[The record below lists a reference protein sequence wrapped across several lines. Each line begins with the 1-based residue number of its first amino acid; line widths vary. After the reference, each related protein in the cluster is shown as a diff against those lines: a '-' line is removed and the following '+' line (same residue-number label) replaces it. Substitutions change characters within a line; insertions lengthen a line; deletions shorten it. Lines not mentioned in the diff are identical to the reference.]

1 MTETNDASSVRREWM
16 GMMGFSPDEIDQ
28 DCIIHPPM
36 NIDEELQEYNATLAI
51 VQATAMDTIGDAGL

>member
-1 MTETNDASSVRREWM
+1 M

-28 DCIIHPPM
+28 DCIIRPPM
-36 NIDEELQEYNATLAI
+36 NIDEELREYNATLAI